1 MSQALTVKVKDTH
14 RNLGSLAL
22 LEAYRDQLRAEIA
35 RVEEQMRAVEF
46 AAQSRITQTD

>member
-1 MSQALTVKVKDTH
+1 MSQTLTVRVKDTH

-35 RVEEQMRAVEF
+35 QVEQQIRDVEC